1 MKTTES
7 FHVADTEQQLPPDP
21 RKRNRSCAARSA
33 LICLLI
39 LIILFITI
47 LILAFTV
54 FKPKDP
60 TTEIL
65 STTVDGILPQVQF
78 PQFKVELNITLNLQ
92 ILVHNTNQA
101 SFKHGTDATALV
113 YYHGTQVAVAE
124 ILPGTIPANGYETIA
139 SRLTLEAD
147 QFMSQISELIKDVM
161 AGEIEVE
168 TKATVPGRVKFLG
181 IFHKHVVSVS
191 NCRIVIGISDL
202 KIRRQECNYGIK
214 Y

>member
-1 MKTTES
+1 MENCNC
-7 FHVADTEQQLPPDP
+7 AP
-21 RKRNRSCAARSA
+21 RSV
-33 LICLLI
+33 LIFLLI

-60 TTEIL
+60 TIEIL
-65 STTVDGILPQVQF
+65 SSTVDGISPRFQL

-92 ILVHNTNQA
+92 ILVHNPNQA
-101 SFKHGTDATALV
+101 SFKHGIGGAALV
-113 YYHGTQVAVAE
+113 YYHGTQVGVAE
-124 ILPGTIPANGYETIA
+124 IPPGTAPANGYETLD
-139 SRLTLEAD
+139 SKVTLEAD
-147 QFMSQISELIKDVM
+147 QFKSQIGELIKDVM

-168 TKATVPGRVKFLG
+168 AKATVPGRVKFFG

-191 NCRIVIGISDL
+191 NCWIVIGVTDL

-214 Y
+214 F